1 VRFLLAASLF
11 LGVFALAAST
21 SATAG
26 SEFRSAVRILDD
38 ANGDPPGTKRN
49 YYPHFTGTVR
59 SPKDKCEPK
68 RTVELFRE
76 TTMKDPLVGSDET
89 NKRGRFRIVVD
100 KPNENDFYA
109 VVLEREIGAGLCAE
123 DNSPIFHHDGFTG
136 P

>member
-1 VRFLLAASLF
+1 MRFGLAIALL
-11 LGVFALAAST
+11 LGVVALAAST
-21 SATAG
+21 TATSG
-26 SEFRSAVRILDD
+26 SEFRTAVRILDD
-38 ANGDPPGTKRN
+38 ASGSPPGTKRN

-76 TTMKDPLVGSDET
+76 TAMKDPLVGSDET

-100 KPNENDFYA
+100 KPLENDFYA
-109 VVLEREIGAGLCAE
+109 IALEREIAAGLCA
-123 DNSPIFHHDGFTG
+123 DDKSPVFHHDG